1 MSVGAVTV
9 GRVWEVERRRKGLMR
24 VLHAKVGT
32 GMERWEGRSPVVAA
46 ASTSTRVL
54 VVGPCR
60 GGRMMEKASMGATGR
75 VARRSWLFVVA
86 LSDSV
91 IARPT

>member
-1 MSVGAVTV
+1 
-9 GRVWEVERRRKGLMR
+9 MR

-46 ASTSTRVL
+46 ASTPTSTRVL
-54 VVGPCR
+54 VVGPRR

-75 VARRSWLFVVA
+75 VARRSWLFIVA

-91 IARPT
+91 IARST

>member
-1 MSVGAVTV
+1 
-9 GRVWEVERRRKGLMR
+9 MR

-32 GMERWEGRSPVVAA
+32 GMEWWEGRSPVVAA
-46 ASTSTRVL
+46 ASTPTSTSTSARVL

-75 VARRSWLFVVA
+75 VTRRSWLFVVA

-91 IARPT
+91 IARPM